1 MAEACVSRTH
11 RPQENLTT
19 AGFEDREDH
28 RTPCASEGKAL
39 SASLTNA
46 KGIHPSGLGF
56 VSQNVQGTNNTAG
69 AGIRHGRGFPHP
81 WSTEPAMAAGLRR
94 GILPLGGSITVH
106 DYPAPRV
113 IPRRSSSNSEHGE
126 QTGGKPWQ
134 SFPSSESFSTLAI
147 AHPCPGCTEPFI
159 ADIANSIWS

>member
-1 MAEACVSRTH
+1 M
-11 RPQENLTT
+11 
-19 AGFEDREDH
+19 F
-28 RTPCASEGKAL
+28 KAQIIL
-39 SASLTNA
+39 LAPGYAMGAAFLIR
-46 KGIHPSGLGF
+46 GR
-56 VSQNVQGTNNTAG
+56 QNQPWQ
-69 AGIRHGRGFPHP
+69 RGFDGAYSR
-81 WSTEPAMAAGLRR
+81 W
-94 GILPLGGSITVH
+94 GGSITVH

-159 ADIANSIWS
+159 